1 MRSSSA
7 STRALRSRWTAR
19 KSRSFANPT
28 SWPRSSSKTAPQ
40 SVSNPNLFEEQTSV
54 AKQLIFSDAGR
65 RKMLG
70 GVDILAKAVGSTL
83 GPTGRNV
90 ILSKSFGGP
99 LVTKDGV
106 TVSKEIELSDPFENM
121 GAKLVNVVASKTSDV
136 AGDGTTTATILARA
150 IYREGLRNVTSGAN
164 PTAVRRGIEKAV
176 EVAVNELHETVSRL
190 IDPLPKGK
198 EQISQIGAISANN
211 DPEVGKMLADA
222 IERVGRDG
230 VITVEEGKTAST
242 VLEFVEGMQF
252 DKGYLSPYFVTSP
265 TTMEV
270 LFEDA
275 LILLHEKKI
284 SSLRELIP
292 LLEKVA
298 QSGKPLLV
306 VAEDVEGEALATLV
320 VNKLRGVLNI
330 AAVKAPGFGDR
341 RKAMLGD
348 MAVLT
353 GGTVI
358 SEDLG
363 LKLENLQLSQLGQA
377 KQIKVDKDTTT
388 IIQGAGKKAEIQRR
402 IDQLR
407 RQIDETDSE
416 YDKEKFQERL
426 AKLSGGVALIR
437 VGAPTEL
444 DMKQTKARIEDALH
458 ATRAAAEEGIV
469 PGGGVALLR
478 VIPAVQKLHD
488 TLSGDERI
496 GSGIVLRALEEPIRY
511 IAANSGHDGG
521 VIAEEVRSKSGA
533 VGFDANTGNFVD
545 MFEAG
550 IIDPTKVTRT
560 ALQNAAS
567 IAALMLTTE
576 AMITNIKDDEKEGG
590 PAIEGSVR

>member
-1 MRSSSA
+1 
-7 STRALRSRWTAR
+7 
-19 KSRSFANPT
+19 
-28 SWPRSSSKTAPQ
+28 
-40 SVSNPNLFEEQTSV
+40 V

-65 RKMLG
+65 RKMFG
-70 GVDILAKAVGSTL
+70 GVDILARVVGSTL

-176 EVAVNELHETVSRL
+176 EVAVNELHDKLSRPVS
-190 IDPLPKGK
+190 KK
-198 EQISQIGAISANN
+198 EEIAQVGSISANN
-211 DPEVGKMLADA
+211 DPTIGAMLADA
-222 IERVGRDG
+222 VEKVGRDG

-298 QSGKPLLV
+298 QSGKPLLI

-388 IIQGAGKKAEIQRR
+388 VIQGAGKKADIQRR

-407 RQIDETDSE
+407 RQIEETDSE

-437 VGAPTEL
+437 VGAPTET

-478 VIPAVQKLHD
+478 VIPAVEKLRSE
-488 TLSGDERI
+488 LQGDEKLGAAI
-496 GSGIVLRALEEPIRY
+496 ILRALEEPIRY
-511 IAANSGHDGG
+511 IASNSGHDGG
-521 VIAEEVRSKSGA
+521 VIAEEVKSKSGA

-590 PAIEGSVR
+590 PGIEGSVR

>member
-1 MRSSSA
+1 
-7 STRALRSRWTAR
+7 
-19 KSRSFANPT
+19 
-28 SWPRSSSKTAPQ
+28 
-40 SVSNPNLFEEQTSV
+40 V
-54 AKQLIFSDAGR
+54 AKQLLFADAAR
-65 RKMLG
+65 RKMME
-70 GVDILAKAVGSTL
+70 GVDTLAHAVGTTL

-99 LVTKDGV
+99 TVTKDGV
-106 TVSKEIELSDPFENM
+106 TVSKEIELADPFENM

-150 IYREGLRNVTSGAN
+150 IYREGLRGITHGAS

-176 EVAVNELHETVSRL
+176 ETAVEELRTKVSR
-190 IDPLPKGK
+190 PVSKK
-198 EQISQIGAISANN
+198 EEIAQVGSISANN
-211 DPEVGKMLADA
+211 DPTIGKMLADA
-222 IERVGRDG
+222 VERVGRDG
-230 VITVEEGKTAST
+230 VITVEEGKTAT
-242 VLEFVEGMQF
+242 TTLEFVEGMQF

-270 LFEDA
+270 LFDDA

-284 SSLRELIP
+284 SSLREMIP

-298 QSGKPLLV
+298 QSGKPLLI

-320 VNKLRGVLNI
+320 VNKLRGVLNVC
-330 AAVKAPGFGDR
+330 AVKAPGFGDR

-363 LKLENLQLSQLGQA
+363 LKLENLQLTQLGKV
-377 KQIKVDKDTTT
+377 KQVKVNKDSTTF
-388 IIQGAGKKAEIQRR
+388 IQGAGKKADISKR
-402 IDQLR
+402 IEQLR
-407 RQIDETDSE
+407 RQIEETESE

-426 AKLSGGVALIR
+426 AKLSGGVALIN
-437 VGAPTEL
+437 VGAATEAE
-444 DMKQTKARIEDALH
+444 MKETKARVEDALH

-469 PGGGVALLR
+469 PGGGTALLR
-478 VIPAVQKLHD
+478 VIPAVEALMKSGN
-488 TLSGDERI
+488 LSADEQL
-496 GSGIVLRALEEPIRY
+496 GAQIVLRALEEPVRH
-511 IAANSGHDGG
+511 IASNSGHDGA
-521 VIAEEVRSKSGA
+521 VIAAEVKELGGNK
-533 VGFDANTGNFVD
+533 GFNANTGEFVD

-550 IIDPTKVTRT
+550 IVDPTKVTRS

-567 IAALMLTTE
+567 IAGLMLTTE
-576 AMITNIKDDEKEGG
+576 AMITNIKEDDKEPG
-590 PAIEGSVR
+590 ARTEGSVR

>member
-1 MRSSSA
+1 
-7 STRALRSRWTAR
+7 
-19 KSRSFANPT
+19 
-28 SWPRSSSKTAPQ
+28 
-40 SVSNPNLFEEQTSV
+40 V
-54 AKQLIFSDAGR
+54 AKQLLFSDAAR
-65 RKMLG
+65 RKMMG
-70 GVDILAKAVGSTL
+70 GVDILAQAVGSTL

-90 ILSKSFGGP
+90 IISKSFGGP

-106 TVSKEIELSDPFENM
+106 TVSKEIELPDPFENM

-176 EVAVNELHETVSRL
+176 EVAVRELHEKLSRPVS
-190 IDPLPKGK
+190 KK
-198 EQISQIGAISANN
+198 EEIAQVAAISANN
-211 DPEVGKMLADA
+211 DPAIGNMLADA
-222 IERVGRDG
+222 VERVGRDG

-242 VLEFVEGMQF
+242 TLEFVEGMQF

-270 LFEDA
+270 IFEDA

-284 SSLRELIP
+284 SSLREMIP

-298 QSGKPLLV
+298 QSGKPLLI
-306 VAEDVEGEALATLV
+306 VAEDLEGEALATLV

-363 LKLENLQLSQLGQA
+363 LKLENLQLSQLGRA
-377 KQIKVDKDTTT
+377 KQVKIDKDTTT
-388 IIQGAGKKAEIQRR
+388 IIQGDGKRADIQRR

-407 RQIDETDSE
+407 RQIEETDSE

-426 AKLSGGVALIR
+426 AKLSGGVALVR
-437 VGAPTEL
+437 VGAPTEA
-444 DMKQTKARIEDALH
+444 DMKQTKARVEDALH
-458 ATRAAAEEGIV
+458 ATRAAAAEGIV
-469 PGGGVALLR
+469 PGGGVALIR
-478 VIPAVQKLHD
+478 VIPAVEKLHAE
-488 TLSGDERI
+488 LQGDEKL
-496 GSGIVLRALEEPIRY
+496 GAAIVLRALEEPTRH
-511 IAANSGHDGG
+511 IASNSGHDGG
-521 VIAEEVRSKSGA
+521 VIAQEVKSNSGA

-576 AMITNIKDDEKEGG
+576 AMITSIKDDEKEG
-590 PAIEGSVR
+590 AAKIEGAVR

>member
-1 MRSSSA
+1 V
-7 STRALRSRWTAR
+7 
-19 KSRSFANPT
+19 P
-28 SWPRSSSKTAPQ
+28 
-40 SVSNPNLFEEQTSV
+40 
-54 AKQLIFSDAGR
+54 KQLLFSDAAR
-65 RKMLG
+65 RKILE
-70 GVDILAKAVGSTL
+70 GVDILAHAVGTTL

-99 LVTKDGV
+99 TVTKDGV
-106 TVSKEIELSDPFENM
+106 TVSKEIELADPFENM

-150 IYREGLRNVTSGAN
+150 IYREGLKNITSGAN

-176 EVAVNELHETVSRL
+176 ETAVAELVKISRPVS
-190 IDPLPKGK
+190 KK
-198 EQISQIGAISANN
+198 EEIAQVGSISANN
-211 DPEVGKMLADA
+211 DPEIGNMLADA
-222 IERVGRDG
+222 VERVGRDG
-230 VITVEEGKTAST
+230 VITVEEGKTAAT

-270 LFEDA
+270 IFEDA

-284 SSLRELIP
+284 SSLREMVP

-298 QSGKPLLV
+298 QSGKPLLII
-306 VAEDVEGEALATLV
+306 AEDVEGEALATLV

-330 AAVKAPGFGDR
+330 CAVKAPGFGDR

-348 MAVLT
+348 IAVVT

-363 LKLENLQLSQLGQA
+363 LKLENLTLAQLGKA
-377 KQIKVDKDTTT
+377 KQIKVNKDSTTL
-388 IIQGAGKKAEIQRR
+388 IQGAGKKADIQRR
-402 IDQLR
+402 VDQLR
-407 RQIDETDSE
+407 RQIQETESE

-437 VGAPTEL
+437 VGAPTEA

-469 PGGGVALLR
+469 AGGGVALLR
-478 VIPAVQKLHD
+478 VAPAVQKLYD
-488 TLSGDERI
+488 TLAGDEKI
-496 GSGIVLRALEEPIRY
+496 GAAIILRSLEEPIRH

-521 VIAEEVRSKSGA
+521 VIADEVKSQEGS
-533 VGFDANTGNFVD
+533 VGFNANTGEFVD
-545 MFEAG
+545 MFKAG
-550 IIDPTKVTRT
+550 IVDPTKVTRS
-560 ALQNAAS
+560 ALQNASS
-567 IAALMLTTE
+567 ISGLMLTTE
-576 AMITNIKDDEKEGG
+576 AMITNIKDDEKES
-590 PAIEGSVR
+590 AARIEGSVR